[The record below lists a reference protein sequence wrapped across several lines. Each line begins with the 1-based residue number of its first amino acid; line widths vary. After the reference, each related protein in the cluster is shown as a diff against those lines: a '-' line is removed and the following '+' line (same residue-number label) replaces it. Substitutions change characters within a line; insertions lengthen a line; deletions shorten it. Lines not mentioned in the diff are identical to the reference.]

1 MNRIRRILPAVVAL
15 LGFRSEA
22 RAQAPADDQAG
33 KQLRQMVLGTT
44 AKDLGLA
51 ASPQFPRVFGVV
63 MDWPVGAQIASVVAL
78 ADGTASL
85 YTTSTF
91 GIIGGQAHE
100 SVRKAGRAFIGVA
113 ERYFEDATRTTSHPY
128 PAEGKIA
135 FYLLCYDGTRVL
147 GAALEPTQAG
157 SSKHAALFGAGQ
169 EVLTQ
174 LRKTVGR

>member
-1 MNRIRRILPAVVAL
+1 
-15 LGFRSEA
+15 
-22 RAQAPADDQAG
+22 
-33 KQLRQMVLGTT
+33 MVLGTS

-63 MDWPVGAQIASVVAL
+63 MDWPVGDQIATVVAL

-100 SVRKAGRAFIGVA
+100 SVRNAGKVFIGVA
-113 ERYFEDATRTTSHPY
+113 ERFLEEATPTTSYPY
-128 PAEGKIA
+128 PAKDKIN
-135 FYLLCYDGTRVL
+135 FYLLCYDGNRVMSS
-147 GAALEPTQAG
+147 ALESTQSG
-157 SSKHAALFGAGQ
+157 SSKQSILFSAGQ

-174 LRKTVGR
+174 LRKTVGK